1 MVLFCIQYMD
11 LFTCFAYL
19 QCSLTLSK
27 HATMKRSS
35 LSFIT
40 CIALVFF
47 LGLGSVKAQE
57 SMLCVGGHWTEDEA
71 NLMMKEFRSSWNDL
85 ESWEARAETIREGI
99 IDGMQ
104 LEKMPVIEGQFHP
117 VIHHRREM
125 DGYVVENI
133 AIESFPG
140 FWITGN
146 LYTPLQAQDKNPAVL
161 CPHGHAAD
169 KRFTP
174 DVQIRSAALARMGA
188 IVFAYDMVGYG
199 ESQQVTHRMPIA
211 LLLQTYNSR
220 RVLEYLL
227 SRPDVDPERIGMTGG
242 SGGGTQTF
250 MLTAIDKR
258 ITVSAPVVQVSAH
271 FFGGCVC
278 ESGMPVHKSDHHQTN
293 NVEIAALCAPRPLLL
308 VSNGG
313 DWTRNTP
320 RIEFPYIQQVYAL
333 YDKENRVENVHLP
346 LEKHDYGPSK
356 RAAAYNF
363 LGHHLGLR
371 MGALPYDKGYREDF
385 VTILDRNQLQVLDK
399 EHTLPADALQGDEA
413 VMEYLGIR

>member
-1 MVLFCIQYMD
+1 MK
-11 LFTCFAYL
+11 
-19 QCSLTLSK
+19 SL
-27 HATMKRSS
+27 HPFFMS
-35 LSFIT
+35 LSLLLFG
-40 CIALVFF
+40 LF
-47 LGLGSVKAQE
+47 LLPVSAQE
-57 SMLCVGGHWTEDEA
+57 SMLCVGAHWSEDDA
-71 NLMMKEFRSSWNDL
+71 NLKMKEFRSSWNNL
-85 ESWEARAETIREGI
+85 ESWEARADLIREGI
-99 IDGMQ
+99 IQGMQ
-104 LEKMPVIEGQFHP
+104 LEKMPVIEGHFHP
-117 VIHHRREM
+117 WIRHRREM

-133 AIESFPG
+133 AVESFPG

-146 LYTPLQAQDKNPAVL
+146 LYTPLQPGELNPAVL

-169 KRFTP
+169 KRLTA
-174 DVQIRSAALARMGA
+174 DVQIRCAALARMGA

-258 ITVSAPVVQVSAH
+258 IRVSAPVVQVSAH

-278 ESGMPVHKSDHHQTN
+278 ESGMPVHKSGHHQTN

-308 VSNGG
+308 VSDGA

-320 RIEFPYIQQVYAL
+320 RIEFPYIRQVYEL
-333 YDKENRVENVHLP
+333 YKAENRVENVHLP

-363 LGHHLGLR
+363 LGHHLRLNLN
-371 MGALPYDKGYREDF
+371 ALPYDHGYREDF
-385 VTILDRNQLQVLDK
+385 VTILKAEQLKVFDID
-399 EHTLPADALQGDEA
+399 HPLPENALQGDEA